1 MKSAMKKAA
10 IPLAVAAL
18 VLTGCTPSGEEAP
31 SESAAPEASGTL
43 RLNFGAFPETWAPGY
58 EFEGGPMRIVYE
70 TLVSRD
76 DAGELAPGLA
86 ESWELSEDSTSLT
99 LALREG
105 VTFHD
110 GTDFNAEAVKV
121 NLETVKGTPGP
132 FAGSLQ
138 AIESIETPDD
148 YTVVLNFSEPTP
160 SMPTTLST
168 RVAPIASP
176 AAIEDGSIA
185 TSPIGTSPWAYDE
198 AGSTTGTVM
207 SFTEYE
213 DYWGDAPGFANV
225 ELYAIPEDEAAA
237 AALVNGE
244 IDITDTEETVLARF
258 DGTTVESFDYPAIR
272 NNVIFFDRGP
282 GGLFE
287 DVKVRQAVCLAINV
301 PEMVSVEG
309 GEAATQHFLEGTL
322 GYNADID
329 GYPTDLD
336 AANELWAEAGSPEIA
351 GEMIAAP
358 FTATQSTIYMDQASQ
373 LPGFAIA
380 VTTVPPPEWFQGWNS
395 GRYPIGLGSNDELT
409 PFEWYK
415 AWFAAGAG
423 GNASGVESDELKE
436 AADAAIA
443 AGDSDEA
450 TELWAEVTKIIADE
464 ALTCAHARGV
474 EIIAYNTDTVQNVEA
489 PNYPFEANN
498 IDLREIQPAG

>member
-1 MKSAMKKAA
+1 MKSAMKKLA
-10 IPLAVAAL
+10 IPLAITAL
-18 VLTGCTPSGEEAP
+18 LLTGCSQGDSDEPN
-31 SESAAPEASGTL
+31 ESAAPEASGTL
-43 RLNFGAFPETWAPGY
+43 RVNFGAFPETWAPGY

-70 TLVSRD
+70 NLIMRD

-99 LALREG
+99 LSLREG

-110 GTDFNAEAVKV
+110 GTPFNAEAVALNV
-121 NLETVKGTPGP
+121 ETVKNTPGP

-138 AIESIETPDD
+138 AIESIDTPDEL
-148 YTVVLNFSEPTP
+148 TVVLNFSEPTP

-168 RVAPIASP
+168 RVLPIASP

-185 TSPIGTSPWAYDE
+185 THPVGTAPWAYDQ
-198 AGSTTGTVM
+198 AGSTAGTVM
-207 SFTEYE
+207 SFTQYE
-213 DYWGDAPGFANV
+213 DYWGEEPGFANV

-244 IDITDTEETVLARF
+244 IDITDTEEMVLSRF
-258 DGTTVESFDYPAIR
+258 DGTPVESFEYPAIR

-287 DVKVRQAVCLAINV
+287 DEEVRQAVCYAIDV

-309 GEAATQHFLEGTL
+309 GEAATQHFLEGTP
-322 GYNADID
+322 GYNPDID

-336 AANELWAEAGSPEIA
+336 TANELWASAGSPQIS

-358 FTATQSTIYMDQASQ
+358 FTATQTSIYMDQASQ
-373 LPGFAIA
+373 LPGFDIT

-395 GRYPIGLGSNDELT
+395 GRYPLGLGSNDELT

-415 AWFAAGAG
+415 AWFAADAP
-423 GNASGVESDELKE
+423 GNSSGVESDELKE

-443 AGDSDEA
+443 AGDSEEA
-450 TELWAEVTKIIADE
+450 DALWAEVTKIIADE

-474 EIIAYNTDTVQNVEA
+474 EIIAYNSDTVTNVAA
-489 PNYPFEANN
+489 PAYPFEANN
-498 IDLREIQPAG
+498 INLRDIQPAG

>member
-18 VLTGCTPSGEEAP
+18 VLTGCTAGETTTPTED
-31 SESAAPEASGTL
+31 PEASGTL
-43 RLNFGAFPETWAPGY
+43 RVNFGAFPETWAPGY

-70 TLVSRD
+70 TLISRD

-86 ESWELSEDSTSLT
+86 ASWELSEDSTSLT
-99 LALREG
+99 LTLQEG

-110 GTDFNAEAVKV
+110 GEPFNAEAVKV
-121 NLETVKGTPGP
+121 NLETVKNTPGP
-132 FAGSLQ
+132 FGGSLQ
-138 AIESIETPDD
+138 VIESIETPDEQ
-148 YTVVLNFSEPTP
+148 TVILNFTGPTP

-185 TSPIGTSPWAYDE
+185 TNPVGTSPWAYDAE
-198 AGSTTGTVM
+198 GSTAGTVM

-213 DYWGDAPGFANV
+213 DYWGEAPGFANV

-237 AALVNGE
+237 AAVINGE
-244 IDITDTEETVLARF
+244 IDVTDTEEEVLPRYE
-258 DGTTVESFDYPAIR
+258 GTTVETFEYPAIR
-272 NNVIFFDRGP
+272 NNVLFFDRGP

-287 DVKVRQAVCLAINV
+287 DVAVRQAICYTFDVQQ
-301 PEMVSVEG
+301 MVDVNG
-309 GEAATQHFLEGTL
+309 GGASTQHFLEGTQ
-322 GYNADID
+322 GYNADIT
-329 GYPTDLD
+329 GYPTDPEEALS
-336 AANELWAEAGSPEIA
+336 LWEEAGSPSVQ

-358 FTATQSTIYMDQASQ
+358 FTTTQSTIYMDQASQ
-373 LPGFAIA
+373 LPGFNIT

-409 PFEWYK
+409 PFEWYR
-415 AWFAAGAG
+415 AWFAADAG
-423 GNASGVESDELKE
+423 GNPSGVESDELKE

-443 AGDSDEA
+443 AGDTEEA
-450 TELWAEVTKIIADE
+450 DALWADVTKIIADE
-464 ALTCAHARGV
+464 ALTCAHATGFEV
-474 EIIAYNTDTVQNVEA
+474 IAYNADTVSGVDA
-489 PNYPFEANN
+489 PSYPFEANN
-498 IDLREIQPAG
+498 INLREITPAG

>member
-1 MKSAMKKAA
+1 MKSAIRTAA

-18 VLTGCTPSGEEAP
+18 VLSGCTQGGTTEP
-31 SESAAPEASGTL
+31 SESAAPESSGTL

-110 GTDFNAEAVKV
+110 GSDFNAEAVKV
-121 NLETVKGTPGP
+121 NLETVQNTPGP

-138 AIESIETPDD
+138 ALESIDTPDD

-168 RVAPIASP
+168 RVVPIASP

-185 TSPIGTSPWAYDE
+185 TNPVGTSPWAYDE

-207 SFTEYE
+207 SFTEFA

-225 ELYAIPEDEAAA
+225 ELYAIPDEEAAA

-244 IDITDTEETVLARF
+244 IDITDTEETVLPRF

-287 DVKVRQAVCLAINV
+287 DVAVRQAVCYAIDV

-322 GYNADID
+322 GYNDEIT

-336 AANELWAEAGSPEIA
+336 TANELWAEAGSPQVV

-358 FTATQSTIYMDQASQ
+358 FTATQTGIYMDQASQ
-373 LPGFAIA
+373 LPGFAIT

-415 AWFAAGAG
+415 AWFAATAP
-423 GNASGVESDELKE
+423 GNASGVESDELKD

-443 AGDSDEA
+443 AGDTPEA
-450 TELWAEVTKIIADE
+450 EELWAEVTKIIADE
-464 ALTCAHARGV
+464 ALTCSHARGV
-474 EIIAYNTDTVQNVEA
+474 EIIAYNSETVTDVEA
-489 PNYPFEANN
+489 PAYPFEANN
-498 IDLREIQPAG
+498 INLRAIQPVG